1 MRSQF
6 SRSDGLGSRPPEAG
20 GVFMFRKLLA
30 ILLINGLIAPPFQ
43 ALQPLYAMEPGV
55 PLPSRVAGSEA
66 MQLAQMEAEEL
77 EEVEVSEGLAPTFEF
92 AVEDAGLAVSV
103 GFADSATPSS
113 DFPTPWQGAPN
124 VVYIGGGTPVNAG
137 AIRL

>member
-1 MRSQF
+1 
-6 SRSDGLGSRPPEAG
+6 
-20 GVFMFRKLLA
+20 MFRKLLA
-30 ILLINGLIAPPFQ
+30 ILLINGFIAPPFQ

-55 PLPSRVAGSEA
+55 PLPSRMAGSEA
-66 MQLAQMEAEEL
+66 MQLAPMETAPSSEEEL
-77 EEVEVSEGLAPTFEF
+77 EEVEVGEGLAPAYEF
-92 AVEDAGLAVSV
+92 AAEDAGLAVSV